1 MKPAELV
8 LHASWKLAYLLM
20 CIATMG
26 CLIILLMPLNG
37 WLKLSLILYI
47 AVIAT
52 YIILR
57 DVLLKLPYSY
67 VSLELNKHK
76 QIVLLQKDGQRFV
89 CDVMPESV
97 VFKPLTVLQVKPA
110 GAFFSRNIVIVA
122 NSVDSAEFRRWRV
135 WLRWYLPHQRA

>member
-8 LHASWKLAYLLM
+8 LHASWNLAYLLM
-20 CIATMG
+20 CIATMS

-89 CDVMPESV
+89 
-97 VFKPLTVLQVKPA
+97 
-110 GAFFSRNIVIVA
+110 
-122 NSVDSAEFRRWRV
+122 
-135 WLRWYLPHQRA
+135 